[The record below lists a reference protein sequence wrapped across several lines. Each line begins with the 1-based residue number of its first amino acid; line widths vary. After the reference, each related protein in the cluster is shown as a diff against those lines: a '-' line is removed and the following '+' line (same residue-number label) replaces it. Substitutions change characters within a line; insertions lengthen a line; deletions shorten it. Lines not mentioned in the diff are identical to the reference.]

1 MFKPSLPAG
10 GSSIVFICLPT
21 FPPSWKRNPSSFG
34 NGFLLHFPGG
44 LGWHRP
50 GQSYYC
56 CPPVQRVAS
65 KPIRSL
71 LWSLVPSHWSQ
82 RYGFL
87 FLCIGSCQ
95 RGIPSCWCQSPWP
108 SEDSERIKW
117 RERHKETWHYANP
130 SYTASQGGLDLT
142 ACNKSP
148 TLGLNQG
155 GACFSQVIRRP
166 AGKIWNAGSKLMTKT
181 NLLPPSCFS
190 IPITYPSHRPRQ
202 LLPLWALSPHTRPEG
217 WKPHAS

>member
-1 MFKPSLPAG
+1 MWKEEWLIRHSEKASWRWCQSPRNGFFSPHHMFKPSLPAG

-95 RGIPSCWCQSPWP
+95 RGILSCWCQSPWP

-117 RERHKETWHYANP
+117 RERHKET
-130 SYTASQGGLDLT
+130 
-142 ACNKSP
+142 
-148 TLGLNQG
+148 
-155 GACFSQVIRRP
+155 
-166 AGKIWNAGSKLMTKT
+166 
-181 NLLPPSCFS
+181 
-190 IPITYPSHRPRQ
+190 
-202 LLPLWALSPHTRPEG
+202 
-217 WKPHAS
+217 